1 MTTIKTNKKQRN
13 HPKRNIPVRKK
24 YKAYTNVIPIFLV
37 NNLHFFSLRGIIK
50 YGCFGEMPQCTISD
64 V

>member
-1 MTTIKTNKKQRN
+1 MQHVTTIKTNKKQRDR
-13 HPKRNIPVRKK
+13 PKRNIPVRKK

-50 YGCFGEMPQCTISD
+50 Y
-64 V
+64 